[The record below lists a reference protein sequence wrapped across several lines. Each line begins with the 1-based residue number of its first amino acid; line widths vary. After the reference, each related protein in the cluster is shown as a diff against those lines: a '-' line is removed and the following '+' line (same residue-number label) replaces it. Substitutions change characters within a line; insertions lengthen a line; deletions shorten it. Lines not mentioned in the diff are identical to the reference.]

1 MERILR
7 SQKMAEIVLLPVRHH
22 SPACAFHVNRAIETL
37 RPSVILVEG
46 PDNANSLIPV
56 MVHEDTKAPFAIY
69 YSYHD
74 QSGRISEEKEHYKC
88 YYPFLDYSP
97 ELAAFR
103 AGKRLGIETA
113 FIDLPYGDIL
123 AASRDGSGLLKEE
136 EEKSNYNDDYLLS
149 RNEYLKQLCEKTGL
163 RSFDEFW
170 EKYFELNGIEEPD
183 EKWFGSLLIY
193 CALARE
199 NTPRESMEE
208 DGCLARERFM
218 ARRIREYGEK
228 LAEAEGTVLV
238 VTGGFHTPGLKALLC
253 EEDESVVI
261 AALSARYEAAGPG
274 REAAEMRT
282 GREGNASEGKAEA
295 AGVKA
300 KAERAGGKS
309 GEKAAGPAKGK
320 AEMVPEKDQ
329 GVYLMPYSMEAADAL
344 NGYASGMPFTGFY
357 QKIWEGLQETQTPYG
372 GAVLDMIVTAG
383 KETRRKEGYLSTYD
397 EICACA
403 MAEGLAQL
411 RGKRQP
417 GAYELLDAVLSAFVK
432 GEYNIAT
439 DAPMRFLR
447 KAMTGNAV
455 GALCRQA
462 DVPPIIHDF
471 EEQD

>member
-274 REAAEMRT
+274 KPRKCVPAGKEAHLREGRKQQVRRPKRNVPAEKEAHLREKRKRQVRRPKRSGPAGKEAHLREKRRESRRT
-282 GREGNASEGKAEA
+282 RERKGGDGAGKGPGRVPHALFHGSRRCPQRIRQRHALHRVLSENLGGPAGDTDALRRSCAGYDRHGREGDQAQ
-295 AGVKA
+295 
-300 KAERAGGKS
+300 GGI
-309 GEKAAGPAKGK
+309 P
-320 AEMVPEKDQ
+320 VH
-329 GVYLMPYSMEAADAL
+329 
-344 NGYASGMPFTGFY
+344 
-357 QKIWEGLQETQTPYG
+357 
-372 GAVLDMIVTAG
+372 
-383 KETRRKEGYLSTYD
+383 
-397 EICACA
+397 
-403 MAEGLAQL
+403 L
-411 RGKRQP
+411 R
-417 GAYELLDAVLSAFVK
+417 
-432 GEYNIAT
+432 
-439 DAPMRFLR
+439 
-447 KAMTGNAV
+447 
-455 GALCRQA
+455 
-462 DVPPIIHDF
+462 
-471 EEQD
+471 